1 MIPKRYSLIIG
12 DRASG
17 MVHRFTVPVRST
29 LAVIAAI
36 LALPVGWSVQSRWG
50 MQAEVERLQ
59 LLTAT
64 LQIENAS
71 YRAAATEL
79 TTRIGSLRTEM
90 SNLATRSELDPRVA
104 RAVEHLPTK
113 LRAAALGEA
122 VGSLNAVARASP
134 LYAFDLLRDLLASLD
149 QRLQVLR
156 NRVARREQ
164 LVEATPISW
173 PADGWLSAT
182 FGYRRDPF
190 TGEREFH
197 PAIDISSDKGL
208 PVTATASGR
217 VVSAARSGAYG
228 NLVEINHGFG
238 LVTRYGHLSA
248 FAVRD
253 GDSVKRGDV
262 IGYVGATGRATGYH
276 VHYEVWAE
284 GRPIN
289 PLRLV
294 AEARFSAA
302 N

>member
-1 MIPKRYSLIIG
+1 MIPKRYSFIIA
-12 DRASG
+12 DRTSG
-17 MVHRFTVPVRST
+17 LVHRGTVPVRST

-36 LALPVGWSVQSRWG
+36 LALPIGWSLSRWG

-64 LQIENAS
+64 LQTENAS
-71 YRAAATEL
+71 YRAAATDL
-79 TTRIGSLRTEM
+79 TTKIGSLQM
-90 SNLATRSELDPRVA
+90 AMASLAARSEMDPVVE
-104 RAVEHLPTK
+104 RAVGHLPTK
-113 LRAAALGEA
+113 LRAAVLGET
-122 VGSLNAVARASP
+122 VTSLNSVGLASP
-134 LYAFDLLRDLLASLD
+134 KYAFDLLRALLGNLD
-149 QRLQVLR
+149 QRLQAVR
-156 NRVARREQ
+156 NRIQRREQ
-164 LVEATPISW
+164 LLEATPLIW
-173 PADGWLSAT
+173 PAEGWLSAT

-190 TGEREFH
+190 TGDREFH
-197 PAIDISSDKGL
+197 PAVDISSDKGL
-208 PVTATASGR
+208 PVSATASGR

-228 NLVEINHGFG
+228 NLVEIDHGFG

-248 FAVRD
+248 FAVND
-253 GDSVKRGDV
+253 GDAVRRGDV

-294 AEARFSAA
+294 AEARPSAA